1 MTKKFPSASCHQGK
15 LCLFREEGKWE
26 VERMRPRK
34 TDLGLSFSF
43 PPATVKTGR
52 RPSIPGLS
60 KVLAFCFVPRTPKPF
75 NEAFM
80 GGGASS
86 FFTRLWLFCFKVLSF
101 TGHSYRGACLQGPL
115 TRGPPNLDSLISCRK
130 CHGVGIGA
138 APLFVHFTSPR
149 DCLQYLVW
157 TLCK

>member
-15 LCLFREEGKWE
+15 LCLFREEGEWE
-26 VERMRPRK
+26 VERMRLRK

-75 NEAFM
+75 NEAFI
-80 GGGASS
+80 GGRGFIFLYQTLTVLFQSVVVHGS
-86 FFTRLWLFCFKVLSF
+86 FL
-101 TGHSYRGACLQGPL
+101 
-115 TRGPPNLDSLISCRK
+115 
-130 CHGVGIGA
+130 
-138 APLFVHFTSPR
+138 
-149 DCLQYLVW
+149 
-157 TLCK
+157 